1 MTDKFKNYVDN
12 IQENDIKSLIISPLI
27 VLVIAQ
33 ILSIFLEM
41 ASFFI
46 TTFTSRIMYNP
57 TDYDTLISGTSFPS
71 LVVYTLLLLAIIFL
85 VKQNSN
91 IKFSEIG
98 VNGEKG
104 IEYFCYGSLIGAFI
118 VMIIFYLLYFSNSI
132 LFEIN
137 KNIVYTD
144 IFRIF
149 LIFFIIALADQ
160 ILVRNY
166 LLTFFTKMMGI
177 RNSVILIS
185 TLLFL
190 ICFSVAKWF
199 KIPDIETVIYLINI
213 FLSYTLFSLIY
224 YFYGNMWLL
233 VGLSAFN
240 NFFQVVVFGSRLDT
254 VYAIN
259 PLIKLKIIEK
269 YSLLNGGNYG
279 FEAGIYYTTLYLAGI
294 LFMIYKIT
302 SEKQTEEDIWL
313 NY

>member
-177 RNSVILIS
+177 KNSVILIS

-302 SEKQTEEDIWL
+302 SEKQIEEDIWL
-313 NY
+313 N

>member
-12 IQENDIKSLIISPLI
+12 IQENNIKSLIISPLI

-177 RNSVILIS
+177 KNSVILIS

-240 NFFQVVVFGSRLDT
+240 NFFQTVVFGSRLDT

-313 NY
+313 N

>member
-46 TTFTSRIMYNP
+46 TTFTSKLMYNP

-144 IFRIF
+144 ILRIF
-149 LIFFIIALADQ
+149 LIFFILALADQ

-302 SEKQTEEDIWL
+302 SEKQIEEDIWL
-313 NY
+313 N

>member
-85 VKQNSN
+85 VKQNSS

-240 NFFQVVVFGSRLDT
+240 NFFQTVVFGSRLDT

-279 FEAGIYYTTLYLAGI
+279 FEAGIYYTTLYLSGI

-302 SEKQTEEDIWL
+302 SEKQIEEDIWL
-313 NY
+313 N

>member
-12 IQENDIKSLIISPLI
+12 IQENNIKSLIISPLI

-71 LVVYTLLLLAIIFL
+71 LVVYTLLLLTIIFL

-149 LIFFIIALADQ
+149 LIFFILALADQ

-259 PLIKLKIIEK
+259 PLIKLRIVEK

-313 NY
+313 N

>member
-144 IFRIF
+144 ILRIF

-279 FEAGIYYTTLYLAGI
+279 FEAGIYYTTLYLSGI

-302 SEKQTEEDIWL
+302 SEKQVEEDIWL
-313 NY
+313 N

>member
-71 LVVYTLLLLAIIFL
+71 LVVYTLLLLTIIFL

-149 LIFFIIALADQ
+149 LIFFILALADQ

-279 FEAGIYYTTLYLAGI
+279 FEAGIYYTTLYLSGI

-302 SEKQTEEDIWL
+302 SEKQAEEDIWL
-313 NY
+313 N

>member
-27 VLVIAQ
+27 VLVITQ

-85 VKQNSN
+85 VKQNSS

-177 RNSVILIS
+177 KNSVILIS
-185 TLLFL
+185 TILFL

-240 NFFQVVVFGSRLDT
+240 NFFQTVVFGSRLDT

-279 FEAGIYYTTLYLAGI
+279 FEAGIYYTTLYLSGI

-302 SEKQTEEDIWL
+302 SEKQAEEDIWL
-313 NY
+313 N

>member
-27 VLVIAQ
+27 VLVITQ

-85 VKQNSN
+85 VKQNSS

-149 LIFFIIALADQ
+149 LIFFIVALADQ

-177 RNSVILIS
+177 KNSVILIS
-185 TLLFL
+185 TILFL

-240 NFFQVVVFGSRLDT
+240 NFFQIVVFGSRLDT

-302 SEKQTEEDIWL
+302 SEKQIEEDIWL
-313 NY
+313 N

>member
-12 IQENDIKSLIISPLI
+12 IQENNIKSLIISPLI

-85 VKQNSN
+85 VKQNSS

-98 VNGEKG
+98 VNREKG
-104 IEYFCYGSLIGAFI
+104 IEYFCYGFLIGAFI

-144 IFRIF
+144 ILRIF

-302 SEKQTEEDIWL
+302 SEKQIEEDIWL
-313 NY
+313 N

>member
-12 IQENDIKSLIISPLI
+12 IQENNIKSLIISPI
-27 VLVIAQ
+27 MVLVIAQ

-118 VMIIFYLLYFSNSI
+118 VMIIFYSLYFSKSI

-279 FEAGIYYTTLYLAGI
+279 FEAGIYYTTLYLSGI

-313 NY
+313 N

>member
-149 LIFFIIALADQ
+149 LIFFILALADQ

-177 RNSVILIS
+177 KNSVILIS
-185 TLLFL
+185 TILFL

-279 FEAGIYYTTLYLAGI
+279 FEAGIYYTTLYLSGI

-302 SEKQTEEDIWL
+302 SEKQIEEDIWL
-313 NY
+313 N

>member
-12 IQENDIKSLIISPLI
+12 IQENNIKSLIISPLI

-46 TTFTSRIMYNP
+46 TTFTSKLMYNP

-85 VKQNSN
+85 VKQNSS

-144 IFRIF
+144 ILRIF
-149 LIFFIIALADQ
+149 LIFFILALADQ

-259 PLIKLKIIEK
+259 PLIKLRIIEK

-313 NY
+313 N

>member
-12 IQENDIKSLIISPLI
+12 IQENNIKSLIISPLI

-149 LIFFIIALADQ
+149 LIFFILALADQ

-259 PLIKLKIIEK
+259 PLIKLRIVEK

-279 FEAGIYYTTLYLAGI
+279 FEAGIYYTTLYLSGI

-302 SEKQTEEDIWL
+302 SEKQIEEDT
-313 NY
+313 

>member
-12 IQENDIKSLIISPLI
+12 IQENNIKSLIISPI
-27 VLVIAQ
+27 MVLVIAQ

-118 VMIIFYLLYFSNSI
+118 VMIIFYSLYFSKSI

-149 LIFFIIALADQ
+149 LIFFILALADQ

-259 PLIKLKIIEK
+259 PLIKLRIVEK

-279 FEAGIYYTTLYLAGI
+279 FEAGIYYTTLYLSGI

-313 NY
+313 N

>member
-46 TTFTSRIMYNP
+46 TTFTSKIMYNP

-85 VKQNSN
+85 VKQNFN

-177 RNSVILIS
+177 KNSVILTS

-240 NFFQVVVFGSRLDT
+240 NFFQTVVFGSRLDT

-302 SEKQTEEDIWL
+302 SEKQIEEDIWL
-313 NY
+313 N

>member
-12 IQENDIKSLIISPLI
+12 IQENNIKSLIISPLI

-149 LIFFIIALADQ
+149 LIFFILALADQ

-259 PLIKLKIIEK
+259 PLIKLRIVEK

-313 NY
+313 N

>member
-27 VLVIAQ
+27 VLVITQ

-57 TDYDTLISGTSFPS
+57 TDYDILISGTSFPS

-85 VKQNSN
+85 VKQNSS

-149 LIFFIIALADQ
+149 LIFFIVALADQ

-177 RNSVILIS
+177 KNSVILTS

-240 NFFQVVVFGSRLDT
+240 NFFQTVVFGSRLDT

-279 FEAGIYYTTLYLAGI
+279 FEAGIYYTTLYLSGI

-302 SEKQTEEDIWL
+302 SKKQTEEDIWL
-313 NY
+313 N

>member
-71 LVVYTLLLLAIIFL
+71 LVVYTLLLLTIIFL

-149 LIFFIIALADQ
+149 LIFFILALADQ

-313 NY
+313 N

>member
-12 IQENDIKSLIISPLI
+12 IQENNIKSLIISPLI

-85 VKQNSN
+85 VKQNSS

-118 VMIIFYLLYFSNSI
+118 VMIIFYLLYFSKSI

-177 RNSVILIS
+177 KNSVILIS
-185 TLLFL
+185 TILFL

-259 PLIKLKIIEK
+259 PFIKLKIIEK

-279 FEAGIYYTTLYLAGI
+279 FEAGIYYTTLYLSGI

>member
-1 MTDKFKNYVDN
+1 
-12 IQENDIKSLIISPLI
+12 
-27 VLVIAQ
+27 
-33 ILSIFLEM
+33 
-41 ASFFI
+41 
-46 TTFTSRIMYNP
+46 
-57 TDYDTLISGTSFPS
+57 
-71 LVVYTLLLLAIIFL
+71 
-85 VKQNSN
+85 
-91 IKFSEIG
+91 
-98 VNGEKG
+98 
-104 IEYFCYGSLIGAFI
+104 
-118 VMIIFYLLYFSNSI
+118 MIIFYLLYFSNSI
-132 LFEIN
+132 SFEIN
-137 KNIVYTD
+137 KNIIYTD

-177 RNSVILIS
+177 KNSVILIS
-185 TLLFL
+185 TILFL

-313 NY
+313 N

>member
-71 LVVYTLLLLAIIFL
+71 LVVYTLLLLTIIFL

-313 NY
+313 N

>member
-166 LLTFFTKMMGI
+166 LLTFFTKIMGI

-279 FEAGIYYTTLYLAGI
+279 FEAGIYYTTLYLSGI

-302 SEKQTEEDIWL
+302 SEKQVEEDIWL
-313 NY
+313 N

>member
-12 IQENDIKSLIISPLI
+12 IQENNIKSLIISPI
-27 VLVIAQ
+27 MVLVIAQ
-33 ILSIFLEM
+33 ILSIFIEM

-149 LIFFIIALADQ
+149 LIFFILALADQ

-240 NFFQVVVFGSRLDT
+240 NFFQTVVFGSRLDT

-313 NY
+313 N

>member
-98 VNGEKG
+98 VNGGKG

-177 RNSVILIS
+177 KNSVILIS
-185 TLLFL
+185 TILFL

-240 NFFQVVVFGSRLDT
+240 NFFQTVVFGSRLDT

-313 NY
+313 N

>member
-12 IQENDIKSLIISPLI
+12 IQENNIKSLIISPLI

-240 NFFQVVVFGSRLDT
+240 NFFQTVVFGSRLDT

-279 FEAGIYYTTLYLAGI
+279 FEAGIYYTTLYLTGI

-313 NY
+313 N

>member
-71 LVVYTLLLLAIIFL
+71 LVVYTLLLLTIIFL

-190 ICFSVAKWF
+190 ICFSVVKWF

-279 FEAGIYYTTLYLAGI
+279 FEAGIYYTTLYLSGI

-313 NY
+313 N

>member
-12 IQENDIKSLIISPLI
+12 IQENNIKSLIISPLI

-85 VKQNSN
+85 VKQNSS

-259 PLIKLKIIEK
+259 PLIKLKIVEK

-313 NY
+313 N

>member
-12 IQENDIKSLIISPLI
+12 IQENNIKSLIISPLI

-98 VNGEKG
+98 VNGGKG

-313 NY
+313 N

>member
-177 RNSVILIS
+177 KNSVILIS

-313 NY
+313 N

>member
-98 VNGEKG
+98 VNGGKG

-144 IFRIF
+144 ILRIF

-279 FEAGIYYTTLYLAGI
+279 FEAGIYYTTLYLSGI

-313 NY
+313 N

>member
-12 IQENDIKSLIISPLI
+12 IQENNIKSLIISPLI

-91 IKFSEIG
+91 IKFSKIG

-279 FEAGIYYTTLYLAGI
+279 FEAGIYYTTLYLSGI

-313 NY
+313 N

>member
-46 TTFTSRIMYNP
+46 TTFTSKIMYNP

-240 NFFQVVVFGSRLDT
+240 NFFQTVVFGSRLDT

-279 FEAGIYYTTLYLAGI
+279 FEAGIYYTTLYLSGI

-302 SEKQTEEDIWL
+302 SEKQIEEDIWL
-313 NY
+313 N

>member
-91 IKFSEIG
+91 IKFSEFG

>member
-12 IQENDIKSLIISPLI
+12 IQENNIKSLIISPLI

-57 TDYDTLISGTSFPS
+57 TNYDTLISGTSFPS

-118 VMIIFYLLYFSNSI
+118 VIIIFYLLYFSNSI

-137 KNIVYTD
+137 KNIAYTD

-166 LLTFFTKMMGI
+166 LLTFFTKMIGI

-313 NY
+313 N

>member
-12 IQENDIKSLIISPLI
+12 IQENNIKSLIISPI
-27 VLVIAQ
+27 MVLVIAQ

-85 VKQNSN
+85 VKQNSS

-240 NFFQVVVFGSRLDT
+240 NFFQTVVFGSRLDT

-313 NY
+313 N

>member
-46 TTFTSRIMYNP
+46 TTFTSKLMYNP

-177 RNSVILIS
+177 KNSVILTS

-279 FEAGIYYTTLYLAGI
+279 FEAGIYYTTLYLSGI

-302 SEKQTEEDIWL
+302 SEKQIEEDIWL
-313 NY
+313 N

>member
-12 IQENDIKSLIISPLI
+12 IQENNIKSLIISPLI

-177 RNSVILIS
+177 KNSVILTS

-240 NFFQVVVFGSRLDT
+240 NFFQTVVFGSRLDT

-302 SEKQTEEDIWL
+302 SEKQIEEDIWL
-313 NY
+313 N

>member
-177 RNSVILIS
+177 KNSVILTS

-279 FEAGIYYTTLYLAGI
+279 FEAGIYYTTLYLSGI

-302 SEKQTEEDIWL
+302 SKKQTEEDIWL
-313 NY
+313 N

>member
-27 VLVIAQ
+27 VLVITQ

-85 VKQNSN
+85 VKQNSS

-240 NFFQVVVFGSRLDT
+240 NFFQTVVFGSRLDT

-313 NY
+313 N